1 MGHQPEQPLREV
13 IAALRAVVVRRRMA
27 ESAGWVVAA
36 SVAGVWLGGWLLGFV
51 PARPAGEGWWLVL
64 LAAAVAAVVSLLR
77 GRRALREDH
86 ALARL
91 LEGAFPQLRTDL
103 RTLLDFAARPPS
115 EAEGEALAASLQARV
130 EAELVAVAP
139 LVERAAPPVRLRPP
153 ALMMAAAIALVG
165 LSFALSPT
173 RFAPALRRMMAGA
186 TEGPLPAAFAEPL
199 VSTLDLVIEPPA
211 HTGLPG
217 QTLEGTNGDINA
229 VAGSRVTVSG
239 SLLVPATEVYL
250 AVTDEAGRQEVAAT
264 VTGERFTASF
274 AVLSSGNYR
283 IGIGAPQDGR
293 FDPVD
298 RQVTVIAD
306 QAPVVAFLRPEG
318 DQEVGATDK
327 INLSIH
333 ATDDYGLV
341 EVAWSWKL
349 EGQTGAATREVL
361 RSPEK
366 SSDYTEE
373 FALDLGPLALA
384 SGDVLVL
391 QAEASDQRA
400 TGESGR
406 GVSPEIRLRVR
417 SDADKNEAI
426 LAEKEAIFE
435 GLLTQLAGQLSLKM
449 VTYAKVEGATA
460 REARLRAVA
469 ADVAQAGRPP
479 MLQSATKVHDAWP
492 ELLNRWD
499 EMLVLMKDDKL
510 TPPRERMLLAAARTR
525 VRGDERTLHGLL
537 DGVSLAMSEG
547 VVADSAFAGVATG
560 QASMIDATER
570 AATLFDSLI
579 ASQKA
584 DALARNIQEL
594 ADSRET
600 LKSLMEKY
608 RDTRDPKVREQ
619 IDRELR
625 RLAKRMKELM
635 ERIRDP
641 MEKLPQEHLN
651 MEGLDQDKASENLEE
666 MAGALEQMEKLLNEG
681 KIDEALAALDRMGK
695 EMDSLEK
702 EMGDPLAGAS
712 SDELSELDKTMG
724 EATKELD
731 KVEAQQ
737 QAIAEETA
745 KLMEEMRAETAKRM
759 AGEIADKLARAKAEV
774 AEAKRA
780 LDAVDDSSLRSS
792 LKAEME
798 GMEASLQKV
807 QSALDNADI
816 RQAAEAA
823 AEAQYA
829 FEMAQESLSSLKQFE
844 KGAAKKAAGEG
855 EKAAEKG
862 AAGMAKVASELG
874 ELMEKAESSMGS
886 SGKAKLGEL
895 AKRQAGTEQALQ
907 GLKEKLGGLQQK
919 FSLPE
924 DPFAEPMA
932 KTEGGMQDSRSE
944 LGEGAPGGARD
955 GQQRAQEGLKS
966 LRQQM
971 QSMTG
976 KQRQKQQGEGGRQVS
991 NEKVEVPKQGETGGE
1006 AYRKRLLD
1014 AMREGGLD
1022 DYGDAIRSY
1031 YESLMQ

>member
-13 IAALRAVVVRRRMA
+13 IAALRAVVFRRRLV
-27 ESAGWVVAA
+27 ESAGWVAGASAA
-36 SVAGVWLGGWLLGFV
+36 GLWLAGWLLGLV

-64 LAAAVAAVVSLLR
+64 LAGIVAAVVSLLR
-77 GRRALREDH
+77 GRRAFGEDH

-115 EAEGEALAASLQARV
+115 EAEGQALAASLQARV

-250 AVTDEAGRQEVAAT
+250 AVTDEAGRQEVAAI

-318 DQEVGATDK
+318 DQEVGVSDK
-327 INLSIH
+327 VDLTVH

-361 RSPEK
+361 RSPER

-435 GLLTQLAGQLSLKM
+435 ALLTQLAGQLSLKM
-449 VTYAKVEGATA
+449 VTYAKLEGATA
-460 REARLRAVA
+460 REARLRAVV
-469 ADVAQAGRPP
+469 ADVAQVGRPP

-499 EMLVLMKDDKL
+499 EMLTLMKDDKL

-547 VVADSAFAGVATG
+547 VVADPAFAGVATG

-594 ADSRET
+594 AESRET

-635 ERIRDP
+635 ERIRDQ

-745 KLMEEMRAETAKRM
+745 KLMEEMRAETAKKM
-759 AGEIADKLARAKAEV
+759 AAEIADKLARAKAEV

-780 LDAVDDSSLRSS
+780 LDAVDDSALRSN

-798 GMEASLQKV
+798 EMEARLQKV
-807 QSALDNADI
+807 QSALDNGDI
-816 RQAAEAA
+816 KEAAEAA
-823 AEAQYA
+823 ADAEYT
-829 FEMAQESLSSLKQFE
+829 FEMAKESLSSLKQFE
-844 KGAAKKAAGEG
+844 KGAAKQAAGEA

-862 AAGMAKVASELG
+862 AAGMAKVVSELG
-874 ELMEKAESSMGS
+874 ELLEKAESSMGA

-919 FSLPE
+919 FSLSE

-932 KTEGGMQDSRSE
+932 KTEGGMEDSRSE

-976 KQRQKQQGEGGRQVS
+976 KQRQKQQGEGGRQAS